1 MPILTTNSAVW
12 WQMRKR
18 KGCDVRGKKLL
29 MVGLMANALA
39 ACSSPPKLS
48 EPEGD
53 WVSFETPYS
62 AAPRVTTAAGSPVR
76 QSVAASGSYIQPAP
90 PPISSS
96 ARPAVLTS
104 LVTADGKNVPLYMAV
119 RTVVP
124 PSENVRLSPDV
135 AQNFRTNVSWTGNDQ
150 WPFVLQKMLRANG
163 LEAVIDDKK
172 HEVVIQYGQKAGVPV
187 KPVIPAAASVTKTA
201 PLIPASAAKPKGG
214 LLQTPVVP
222 VVTQG
227 ASVPAAKK
235 PPAVPVAP
243 VLPVTKTWTASKG
256 TTLKATYLAWAAKE
270 KCPAGGKVW
279 EVRWET
285 DTNYPIDYP
294 LTFSS
299 SSFEN
304 VTTQLFDLY
313 RRAPAPVYVHG
324 YRNQCLII
332 INDTK

>member
-18 KGCDVRGKKLL
+18 KGCDARGKKLL

-53 WVSFETPYS
+53 WVSFETPYT
-62 AAPRVTTAAGSPVR
+62 AAPSVTTAARSLVR
-76 QSVAASGSYIQPAP
+76 QSVAASSSYIQRAP
-90 PPISSS
+90 PPVSSP
-96 ARPAVLTS
+96 ARPPVLTS

-124 PSENVRLSPDV
+124 TSENIRLSPDV
-135 AQNFRTNVSWTGNDQ
+135 AQSFRNNVSWTGNDQ

-163 LEAVIDDKK
+163 LEAVIDAGK
-172 HEVVIQYGQKAGVPV
+172 HEVMIQYGQKAGVPV
-187 KPVIPAAASVTKTA
+187 KPVISAAINVTKATPA
-201 PLIPASAAKPKGG
+201 PGDKPKGG

-227 ASVPAAKK
+227 AQPAAKK
-235 PPAVPVAP
+235 PPVVPVAP
-243 VLPVTKTWTASKG
+243 VLPVQTTKIWTASKG
-256 TTLKATYLAWAAKE
+256 TTLKATYLVWAAKE

-285 DTNYPIDYP
+285 DTDYPIDYP

>member
-29 MVGLMANALA
+29 MVGLMVNALA

-53 WVSFETPYS
+53 WVSFETPHT
-62 AAPRVTTAAGSPVR
+62 AAPRVTTSAGSPVR
-76 QSVAASGSYIQPAP
+76 QSVAARGSYIQPAP
-90 PPISSS
+90 PPVSSA

-124 PSENVRLSPDV
+124 PSENVRLSRDV
-135 AQNFRTNVSWTGNDQ
+135 AHNFRTNVSWTGNDQ

-187 KPVIPAAASVTKTA
+187 KSVI
-201 PLIPASAAKPKGG
+201 SAAINVIKATPPPGDKPKDG
-214 LLQTPVVP
+214 LLHTPVVP
-222 VVTQG
+222 VETKGEQ
-227 ASVPAAKK
+227 PAAKK
-235 PPAVPVAP
+235 PQVVPVAP
-243 VLPVTKTWTASKG
+243 VLPVTKTWTANKG

-270 KCPAGGKVW
+270 KCAALHRDW
-279 EVRWET
+279 MIRWDTET
-285 DTNYPIDYP
+285 DYPIDYP
-294 LTFSS
+294 LSFSS
-299 SSFEN
+299 ATFEEA
-304 VTTQLFDLY
+304 TSQLFNLY
-313 RRAPAPVYVHG
+313 RTAQAPLYVSG
-324 YRNQCLII
+324 YRNQCLIVI
-332 INDTK
+332 SDKK

>member
-18 KGCDVRGKKLL
+18 KGCDARGKKLL
-29 MVGLMANALA
+29 IVGLMANALA

-53 WVSFETPYS
+53 WVSFDAPYT

-76 QSVAASGSYIQPAP
+76 QFAAVSGSYIQPAP
-90 PPISSS
+90 PPVSSP
-96 ARPAVLTS
+96 ARPPVLTS

-119 RTVVP
+119 RTIVP
-124 PSENVRLSPDV
+124 ASENVRLSPDV
-135 AQNFRTNVSWTGNDQ
+135 AQNFRTNVAWTGNDQ
-150 WPFVLQKMLRANG
+150 WPFVLQKMLRDNG
-163 LEAVIDDKK
+163 LEAVIDANK
-172 HEVVIQYGQKAGVPV
+172 HEVVIQYGQKAQIPV
-187 KPVIPAAASVTKTA
+187 KPVVPVASTGTKATPVT
-201 PLIPASAAKPKGG
+201 PVPVAKPKGG

-227 ASVPAAKK
+227 
-235 PPAVPVAP
+235 PPVPVATKTAVVQP
-243 VLPVTKTWTASKG
+243 VPVQPVIKTWTAAKG
-256 TTLKATYLAWAAKE
+256 TTLKAAYLAWAAKE
-270 KCPAGGKVW
+270 KCSAQNRIW

-294 LTFSS
+294 LSFSS
-299 SSFEN
+299 ASFEN